1 MNAIEALAKPALAG
15 RNCFLTG
22 MVGIGKSTLLRAL
35 VGALA
40 LLRQGR

>member
-22 MVGIGKSTLLRAL
+22 MVGIGKSTLLTQIH
-35 VGALA
+35 G
-40 LLRQGR
+40 